1 MPPGG
6 TWCEAEAING
16 RKHRSYERIGGV
28 VVPVAMHSKTH
39 IRFFGA
45 ATFRMTYSYAEI
57 NGQPVE

>member
-1 MPPGG
+1 MDSQ
-6 TWCEAEAING
+6 A
-16 RKHRSYERIGGV
+16 
-28 VVPVAMHSKTH
+28 H